1 MLQQIRSNL
10 QGIVARVIIGL
21 LTIPFVLWGV
31 DAFFLDSGNPDIAKV
46 NGEPISELE
55 LNQQV
60 YRQRQQML
68 ARMGDKIDA
77 SQIDEAMLRGPVLE
91 RLIQQRLFESAADSG
106 DLFISGAMVDR
117 LILQQSEFQD
127 DGVFSPQRFEALV
140 RGSGMTPV
148 HYKEAMRKQLLVSQL
163 LSGYAA
169 TEFITQADLELAA
182 RISGQKR
189 DVEYALMTV
198 EQAAQK
204 VSIDEEEVNSYY
216 DAHPE
221 EFVTQET
228 VSVEYIQLRLEDFY
242 PEIGESEVRAAY
254 DVNVADMELGSRR
267 RAAHILLELG
277 DGDDDEPVRQQIET
291 IASRIAAGEEF
302 SDLAREYSDDIGSR
316 QMGGDLGY
324 SDGTAFP
331 DIFESTL
338 AELELGEVSAAI
350 KTDAGWHLVKLVEV
364 EQAEVPTY
372 ESLREDILS
381 QLQLDKAE
389 PLYAVKLE
397 ELKDISFNAPDL
409 TSVAE
414 QLALETKTSDM
425 FSRAGMATG
434 LFAEK
439 RLLAEAFT
447 SVVLDQA
454 VNSEVVEISPIMAV
468 VLRLAERKPS
478 EQIPFAEVNERLTER
493 LRTEKTT
500 AFMVQRAED
509 IHVAVQGGQLLSVM
523 ADNEGL
529 EYAQFREIG
538 RDNIAEM
545 PREIATVAF
554 QLSPP
559 AEGGSNYAVK
569 ALADGNVVV
578 VAVNKVAPGSLADID
593 TASQENM
600 RRLLARYR
608 GERAIEG
615 YRASLRETA
624 DIKMM

>member
-21 LTIPFVLWGV
+21 ITIPFVLWGV

-68 ARMGDKIDA
+68 ARMGDKLDA
-77 SQIDEAMLRGPVLE
+77 SQIDETMLRGPVLE

-106 DLFISGAMVDR
+106 DLLVSGAMVDR

-127 DGVFSPQRFEALV
+127 DGAFSPQRFEALV
-140 RGSGMTPV
+140 RGNGMTPIQ
-148 HYKEAMRKQLLVSQL
+148 YKEAMRKQLLVSQL

-169 TEFITQADLELAA
+169 TEFITKADLELAA
-182 RISGQKR
+182 RMSGQKR

-198 EQAAQK
+198 AQAAQK
-204 VSIDEEEVNSYY
+204 VSIDEEEVQSYY
-216 DAHPE
+216 DVHPQ

-242 PEIGESEVRAAY
+242 PEIEESEVRAAY
-254 DVNVADMELGSRR
+254 DVSVEGAELGSRR
-267 RAAHILLELG
+267 RAAHILLEIS
-277 DGDDDEPVRQQIET
+277 DGREDEQVLQQVET
-291 IASRIAAGEEF
+291 IASRIAAGEDF
-302 SDLAREYSDDIGSR
+302 SELAREYSEDIGSR
-316 QMGGDLGY
+316 EMGGDLGY

-338 AELELGEVSAAI
+338 AELEAGEVSAPI

-364 EQAEVPTY
+364 QQAEVPTY
-372 ESLREDILS
+372 ESRREDILR
-381 QLQLDKAE
+381 QLQLEKAE

-397 ELKDISFNAPDL
+397 ELKDISFNAPNL

-414 QLALETKTSDM
+414 QLALETKISSM
-425 FSRAGMATG
+425 FSRTGMAAG
-434 LFAEK
+434 LFSEK
-439 RLLAEAFT
+439 RLIAEAFS
-447 SVVLDQA
+447 SVVLEQA
-454 VNSEVVEISPIMAV
+454 VNSEVVEISPTTAV

-478 EQIPFAEVNERLTER
+478 EQIPFTEVSDRLTER
-493 LRTEKTT
+493 LSTEKTT

-509 IHVAVQGGQLLSVM
+509 IQIAVQGGQSLSAM
-523 ADNEGL
+523 AGNEDL
-529 EYAQFREIG
+529 EYAKFVGIG
-538 RDNIAEM
+538 RDNVAEMDMEIAE
-545 PREIATVAF
+545 VAF

-559 AEGGSNYAVK
+559 AGGGSNYVVK
-569 ALADGNVVV
+569 ALADGNVVI
-578 VAVNKVAPGSLADID
+578 VAVNKVEPGSLADID
-593 TASQENM
+593 PASQENM

-615 YRASLRETA
+615 YRASLQKTA